1 TGECGHDVD
10 IAWRCHHSNGG
21 VSVTIDGQTA
31 PITYAGA
38 SQLNIPVPY
47 EVTTGN
53 NKQVSVTNG
62 TNPPATTTVTIAATA
77 PGFPLL
83 TGRERG
89 KLPLSTSAPPR
100 RLTASTTARRRL
112 TLAIRFCST

>member
-1 TGECGHDVD
+1 MALSPLQWRRVGHHRWADRAD
-10 IAWRCHHSNGG
+10 NLRRRIAVEH
-21 VSVTIDGQTA
+21 
-31 PITYAGA
+31 
-38 SQLNIPVPY
+38 PVPY

-53 NKQVSVTNG
+53 SKQVSVTNG

-89 KLPLSTSAPPR
+89 KLPPPTSAPPR
-100 RLTASTTARRRL
+100 RLTASTKARRRL
-112 TLAIRFCST
+112 KLAIRFCST